1 MLENLKVQ
9 DALEEAKVSRR
20 PIIRYIQV
28 RVRCETNAD
37 GHSWL
42 SCVVV
47 FSLSTMRVW
56 LESCLMPTRRLL
68 KPFSYTT
75 K

>member
-9 DALEEAKVSRR
+9 DALEEAKVARR

-28 RVRCETNAD
+28 RFRCELDA
-37 GHSWL
+37 GGYSWL
-42 SCVVV
+42 SCSLA
-47 FSLSTMRVW
+47 FSSSTMKVW
-56 LESCLMPTRRLL
+56 LESCLMPMRRSS